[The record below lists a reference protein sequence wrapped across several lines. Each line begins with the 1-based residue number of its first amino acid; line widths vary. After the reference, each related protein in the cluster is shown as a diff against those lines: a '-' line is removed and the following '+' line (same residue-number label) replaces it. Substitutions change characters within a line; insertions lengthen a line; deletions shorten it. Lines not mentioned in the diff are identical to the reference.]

1 MKKTFLF
8 SLLIAVCFKG
18 FAQSVELHPNQGISV
33 PQFTTVF
40 IDALINQPKGTV
52 VFDKD
57 LNLMKYW
64 NGTAWI
70 NLTTGG
76 SSGVGWVENGT
87 HIENTNTGN
96 VGIGVTSPT
105 AKLAIVG
112 TAPNGT
118 LAVSGSL
125 HASHFNYPTS
135 GLENTYIRGGN
146 AGSHVLLNDSEGLGN
161 VGVGTSIPYS
171 KLDVNGDARM
181 AAPAMT
187 YSSLFSEYVGGS
199 LLLDNTTGDDALMRL
214 DGNKIQGFATNNVFG
229 YSPNKLVLNPFG
241 GNVGIGTNFTPEYK
255 LHLYSTG
262 EQLIKVDGSNSLM
275 LFNDRTSNAQ
285 YGFLRA
291 WTNNPF
297 NPEGNYGLEVGVPPA
312 VGGDPAK
319 HLMFSSNHTLRMVLR
334 NDGEIIL
341 NGQTHKTH
349 FFHGTNL
356 DTYIRGGKN
365 GSNIILSDV
374 EASGKVGIGRYPT
387 VYKLEVNG
395 TVKANEVIVETG
407 WADYV
412 FDDTFKLK
420 PLSEVARF
428 IKENKHLPDIPSAE
442 EIQQNGAKLSELTTK
457 MMQKIEELTL
467 YSIEQ
472 HNKIEQL
479 REELKVIKAQK

>member
-1 MKKTFLF
+1 M
-8 SLLIAVCFKG
+8 IAMG
-18 FAQSVELHPNQGISV
+18 FQVLAQSTEINPNQGISV
-33 PQFTTVF
+33 PQFTTAF
-40 IDALINQPKGTV
+40 IDALTNQPKGTV

-57 LNLMKYW
+57 LNMMKYW

-76 SSGVGWVENGT
+76 GSGVGWVENGM

-96 VGIGVTSPT
+96 VGIGLTSPT
-105 AKLAIVG
+105 AKLAI
-112 TAPNGT
+112 NGT
-118 LAVSGSL
+118 DTGGSL
-125 HASHFNYPTS
+125 SIKGSQYTSHFNRPENIFQ
-135 GLENTYIRGGN
+135 ENTYIRGGTPSSN
-146 AGSHVLLNDSEGLGN
+146 VLIGDIGQY
-161 VGVGTSIPYS
+161 VGVGLSTPDFSFDVSGEAQFRSGIRAKGAVTKFYDNGFSGPTFYDGS
-171 KLDVNGDARM
+171 LTLINTDLNLNQRMKLDGSNIQTYARNTGPNNIDAI
-181 AAPAMT
+181 
-187 YSSLFSEYVGGS
+187 SS
-199 LLLDNTTGDDALMRL
+199 
-214 DGNKIQGFATNNVFG
+214 
-229 YSPNKLVLNPFG
+229 LVLNPFG

-312 VGGDPAK
+312 IGGDPAK
-319 HLMFSSNHTLRMVLR
+319 HLMFSSNYTLRMVLR

-349 FFHGTNL
+349 FFNGTNL

-365 GSNIILSDV
+365 SSNVILSDV
-374 EASGKVGIGRYPT
+374 ETGGKVGIGRYPT

-395 TVKANEVIVETG
+395 TMKANEVIVETG

-412 FDDTFKLK
+412 FDAKFKLK
-420 PLSEVARF
+420 PLSEVARY

-442 EIQQNGAKLSELTTK
+442 EIQQNGAKLAELTTK

-467 YSIEQ
+467 YVISQNTE
-472 HNKIEQL
+472 IEQL
-479 REELKVIKAQK
+479 KKQVKLLK